1 MKWFCIPL
9 LFLFSTLAT
18 YSNDPKPK
26 VTFLIAEREYLSEE
40 TLPRFAKS
48 HLSEDYHI
56 QYCQADKE
64 GNGRHILR
72 NSQEI
77 IGSDLL
83 FISVRRRA
91 FNKNVMNMIRLHIKK
106 GKPVIGI
113 RTASHAFQLRKETLP
128 VGHEEWTNWDQ
139 EIIGGNYNGHLGKG
153 LTCQIYQT
161 SKVLSHEI
169 LDEVK
174 LPFSSPATLY
184 RNSPLPKTSIALLTG
199 EVNGHPPEPVAW
211 INKTT
216 AGGKVFYTSLGHV
229 DDFKNPAIH
238 QLLKNGIKWCLTRD

>member
-1 MKWFCIPL
+1 MKRFCIPL
-9 LFLFSTLAT
+9 LFLFPALVV
-18 YSNDPKPK
+18 YSNDQKPK
-26 VTFLIAEREYLSEE
+26 IAFLIAEREYGTEE

-48 HLSEDYHI
+48 HLDEDYHI

-77 IGSDLL
+77 KEADLL

-91 FNKNVMNMIRLHIKK
+91 FDQNVMNMVRQHIKG

-113 RTASHAFQLRKETLP
+113 RTASHAFQLMKETLP
-128 VGHEEWTNWDQ
+128 VGHQEWTNWDH

-161 SKVLSHEI
+161 SKVLNHEI

-174 LPFSSPATLY
+174 LPFPTPATLY
-184 RNSPLPKTSIALLTG
+184 RNSPLPKSSTALLTG
-199 EVNGHPPEPVAW
+199 EVKGHPPEPVAW

-216 AGGKVFYTSLGHV
+216 SGGKVFYTSLGHV
-229 DDFKNPAIH
+229 DDFKKPAFH